1 MFVSRTRMS
10 STTPITLYDI
20 WGNPVEISRSYV
32 SYRNRIVDIHLIHTF
47 QAKGRKLLINT
58 YRQNQMIPT
67 MCIFFEDKEKAQN
80 AFEQMKAVVYQH
92 AEKAVTSV
100 SGCEAITYLMASVA
114 VPVAFLAALILR
126 TC

>member
-1 MFVSRTRMS
+1 MFVSRTRM

-80 AFEQMKAVVYQH
+80 AFEQMKAVVYPH
-92 AEKAVTSV
+92 AEKPVTSL

-114 VPVAFLAALILR
+114 VPVAFLTALIVR
-126 TC
+126 IC